1 MPRVMQRLYG
11 LMFSWESVRRA
22 TSHAAR
28 ASASG
33 RVGTRPV
40 GGSAIIDVRRVWT
53 MVSRGSLQNQL

>member
-1 MPRVMQRLYG
+1 
-11 LMFSWESVRRA
+11 MFSWESVRWA

-28 ASASG
+28 ASAAG